1 MERETI
7 GLLFVVCGLLFV
19 VSCLSLVDCRVSNY
33 IMGKVIIIGGGII
46 GLSTAYYLNET
57 GWEVTVIDKGDFLHN
72 CSYGNAG
79 YIAPS
84 HFIPLA
90 TPGIVKQ
97 AIKWMLDSTS
107 PFYVKPRLNWPLI
120 EWGWKFMRVA
130 TDKHVAASA
139 IPLRDLGLLSMKLFE
154 EWKKKPEFDFFYQ
167 HKGIVELFQT
177 EEKAHHVEHT
187 AHAAQELGLDAVLL
201 NKEEVKALEPHTE
214 MNAMGGLHF
223 KCDAHCYP
231 NDLMKNL
238 IAYLKNKRVQFING
252 EEVKGFE
259 KRNRSVKKIITTN
272 AEYEA
277 DLVIVATGA
286 WSRELVAM
294 LNSKIPLMPGRGYS
308 VTVPDDQFKLNYPSI
323 LVEGRVA
330 ITPMNGKIRFGGTME
345 ITPTNTPPRINRVK
359 GILTAVKKFF
369 PEFDVPMPATEDIW
383 YGYRPCSADGLPYI
397 GRLRKIDNAI
407 VATGHA
413 MVGLTF
419 GPGTGKLVAEL
430 ANGRNTTMNIDAFQ
444 PERFS

>member
-1 MERETI
+1 MEVASEI
-7 GLLFVVCGLLFV
+7 GVTKILM
-19 VSCLSLVDCRVSNY
+19 S
-33 IMGKVIIIGGGII
+33 KAIIIGGGII
-46 GLSTAYYLNET
+46 GLSTAYYLNES
-57 GWEVTVIDKGDFLHN
+57 GWDVQVIDKGDFLHN

-84 HFIPLA
+84 HFTPLA

-97 AIKWMLDSTS
+97 AIKWMFDSTS

-120 EWGWKFMRVA
+120 EWGWKFMRMA
-130 TDKHVAASA
+130 NDKHVELAAV
-139 IPLRDLGLLSMKLFE
+139 PLRDLGLLSMKLYE
-154 EWKKKPEFDFFYQ
+154 EWKKNPEFDFFYQ

-177 EEKAHHVEHT
+177 DEKAHHAEHT
-187 AHAAQELGLDAVLL
+187 ARAAGQLGLEAVLM
-201 NKEEVKALEPHTE
+201 NKEEAQMLEPHTP
-214 MNAMGGLHF
+214 MNVIGGLHF

-238 IAYLKNKRVQFING
+238 IAYLQKRNVQFKSD

-259 KRNRSVKKIITTN
+259 KKNHSVKKVLTSKN
-272 AEYEA
+272 EYEA
-277 DLVIVATGA
+277 DLVVVATGA
-286 WSRELVAM
+286 WSRELVSM
-294 LNSKIPLMPGRGYS
+294 LDSRIPLMPGRGYS
-308 VTVPDDQFKLNYPSI
+308 VTLPVGNFKLNYPSI
-323 LVEGRVA
+323 LMEGRVA
-330 ITPMNGKIRFGGTME
+330 ITPMNDKIRFGGTME

-369 PEFDVPMPATEDIW
+369 PEFDLPMPGNEEIW

-397 GRLRKIDNAI
+397 GRLNKYENAI

-430 ANGRNTTMNIDAFQ
+430 AEGNRTTMNIEPFQ